1 MDHLRY
7 LCYLP
12 LRRPRMLPV
21 AARLFCMPV
30 FSMVLHRHSAPIYF
44 QALFFMLCASFPV
57 SAGLF
62 FVYRHS
68 IAQNPYGYNRQ
79 IH

>member
-1 MDHLRY
+1 MDILRY
-7 LCYLP
+7 LSYLP
-12 LRRPRMLPV
+12 LRRSRILSV

-30 FSMVLHRHSAPIYF
+30 FSMVLHRHSAPISF